1 MERKVFKNLPK
12 SGKKA
17 KTEKGKKIR
26 GSVQEVQYPNTRVSK
41 EKKKNL
47 RQEVIYEIKKISLKN
62 IGLQLKRAHFY

>member
-41 EKKKNL
+41 EKKKKSKTGSHL
-47 RQEVIYEIKKISLKN
+47 
-62 IGLQLKRAHFY
+62 

>member
-17 KTEKGKKIR
+17 KMEKGKKIR

-41 EKKKNL
+41 EKKNL